1 MEEARLAILKADL
14 AEQFQR
20 IQKVY
25 QRIDQRYKELKHNPL
40 MIENI
45 AYQLHNLYCAFE
57 DLFKIIA
64 DFFENRIE
72 EKTYHTQLL
81 KRMSIEIENLR
92 PRVISEKSF
101 IFLNELRAF
110 RHLFRDAYLY
120 ELDPR
125 KIELVLQKALELKE
139 LFEEDYRN
147 FIKNLETTK

>member
-101 IFLNELRAF
+101 IFLDELRAF
-110 RHLFRDAYLY
+110 RYLFRDAYLY